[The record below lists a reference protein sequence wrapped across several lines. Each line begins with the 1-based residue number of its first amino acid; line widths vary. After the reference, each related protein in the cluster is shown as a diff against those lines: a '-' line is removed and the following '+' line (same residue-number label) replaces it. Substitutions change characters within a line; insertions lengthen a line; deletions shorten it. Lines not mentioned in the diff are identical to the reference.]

1 MTPLKLLVDTNV
13 WMDYFLVRQEPHREA
28 VELVRLA
35 FGSEDVVLYAVSLS
49 LKDLAHL
56 LENMFRRDVRESAGD
71 VSPQAAAAA
80 RETAWGCVRAV
91 VDKALVVPVGHAEV
105 LQAFTLRTAHDDFE
119 DDLLLGA
126 AYRADVD
133 YVVTGNAA
141 LAHRSPV
148 PCVNASR
155 AVELIRNHR
164 AATA

>member
-35 FGSEDVVLYAVSLS
+35 FGSEDVVLYATSLS
-49 LKDLAHL
+49 LKDLAYL

-105 LQAFTLRTAHDDFE
+105 LQAFTLRSAHDDFE

-133 YVVTGNAA
+133 YVVTGDAA
-141 LAHRSPV
+141 LAHHSPV
-148 PCVNASR
+148 PCVSAAR
-155 AVELIRNHR
+155 AVELVRERR

>member
-35 FGSEDVVLYAVSLS
+35 FGSEDVVLYAASLS

-56 LENMFRRDVRESAGD
+56 FENMFRRDVRESAGD

-80 RETAWGCVRAV
+80 RETTWRCVRAV

-105 LQAFTLRTAHDDFE
+105 LQAFTLRPAHDDFE

-133 YVVTGNAA
+133 YVVTGDAA
-141 LAHRSPV
+141 LARRSPV

-155 AVELIRNHR
+155 AVELIRDHR

>member
-35 FGSEDVVLYAVSLS
+35 VGSEDVVLYAASLS
-49 LKDLAHL
+49 LKDLAYL

-80 RETAWGCVRAV
+80 RETAWGCVRVV
-91 VDKALVVPVGHAEV
+91 VDKALVGPVGHAEV
-105 LQAFTLRTAHDDFE
+105 LQALTLRPAHDDFE

-133 YVVTGNAA
+133 YVVTGDAA
-141 LAHRSPV
+141 LARRSPV

-155 AVELIRNHR
+155 AVELIRDHR
-164 AATA
+164 DATA

>member
-35 FGSEDVVLYAVSLS
+35 FGSEDVVLYAASLS
-49 LKDLAHL
+49 LKDLAYL

-71 VSPQAAAAA
+71 VSPQGAPAA
-80 RETAWGCVRAV
+80 RGTAWGGVRAV

-105 LQAFTLRTAHDDFE
+105 LQAFTLRSAHDDFE
-119 DDLLLGA
+119 DDLLLGT

-133 YVVTGNAA
+133 YVVTGDAA
-141 LAHRSPV
+141 LARRSPV

>member
-1 MTPLKLLVDTNV
+1 MTLLKLLVDTNV

-35 FGSEDVVLYAVSLS
+35 FGSEDVVLYAASLS

-80 RETAWGCVRAV
+80 RETTWRCVRAV

-105 LQAFTLRTAHDDFE
+105 LQAFTLRPAHDDFE

-133 YVVTGNAA
+133 YVVTGDAA
-141 LAHRSPV
+141 LARRSPV

-155 AVELIRNHR
+155 AVELIRDHR

>member
-35 FGSEDVVLYAVSLS
+35 FGSEDVVLYAASLS
-49 LKDLAHL
+49 LKDLAYL

-105 LQAFTLRTAHDDFE
+105 LQAFSLRSAHDDFE
-119 DDLLLGA
+119 DDLLLSA

-133 YVVTGNAA
+133 YVVTGDAA
-141 LAHRSPV
+141 LVRRSPV
-148 PCVNASR
+148 PCVNALR
-155 AVELIRNHR
+155 AVELIRDHR

>member
-28 VELVRLA
+28 AELVRLA
-35 FGSEDVVLYAVSLS
+35 FGSEDVVLYVASLS
-49 LKDLAHL
+49 LKDLSYL
-56 LENMFRRDVRESAGD
+56 LESVFRRDARAATGE

-91 VDKALVVPVGHAEV
+91 VDKALIVPVGHAEV
-105 LQAFTLRTAHDDFE
+105 LQAFTLRSVHDDFE
-119 DDLLLGA
+119 DDLLLGC

-133 YVVTGNAA
+133 YVVTGDVA
-141 LAHRSPV
+141 LARRSPV
-148 PCVNASR
+148 PCIGAAR
-155 AVELIRNHR
+155 AVELIHERR